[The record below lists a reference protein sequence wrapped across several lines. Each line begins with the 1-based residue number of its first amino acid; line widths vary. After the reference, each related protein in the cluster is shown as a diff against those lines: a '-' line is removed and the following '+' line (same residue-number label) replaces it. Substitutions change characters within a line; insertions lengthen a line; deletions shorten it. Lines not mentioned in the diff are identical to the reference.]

1 MQEYIHFM
9 DFLRNEKNANT
20 RANDINLSGS
30 HYFPFHT
37 LKYTLVLMYN

>member
-1 MQEYIHFM
+1 M

-30 HYFPFHT
+30 NYFPVHT
-37 LKYTLVLMYN
+37 LKYTVVLMYN